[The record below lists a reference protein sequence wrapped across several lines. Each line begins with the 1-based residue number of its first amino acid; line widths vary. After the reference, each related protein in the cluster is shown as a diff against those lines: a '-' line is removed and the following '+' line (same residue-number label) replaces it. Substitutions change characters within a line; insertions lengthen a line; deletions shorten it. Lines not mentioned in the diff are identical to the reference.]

1 MKVCDVRGAAV
12 LGVLLFVMLSGVA
25 TADKNTYNAC
35 CACGNED
42 LTAMLK
48 QVEEKHYANQQEKI
62 KAEEEI
68 LRKIRIEKEK
78 QRFEE
83 LNKSG
88 KIQAGIAYVSIY
100 EWYDYNLGGTLK
112 YTPSFHI
119 YVSNFGDVNEILLKL
134 KLPRGINPVLS
145 GSDVP
150 VEYKYDDSTGIM
162 YVNFTDIPECEDYIW
177 ADFELEKFSPAL
189 YPITNNPKLIITPAD
204 FGPNSSGY
212 VNVSIGEV
220 NLDGIYD
227 YVDVEYEVYDV
238 KNISVVST
246 MPTADWTLSHNDTYC
261 YCGDCHSYA
270 YAHWCSYDVSSLPAH
285 SANFSVRNDC
295 DEVDV
300 SIWMHFDKYT
310 GENVKVIDVSIPHSL
325 WQYADIDIWHYQ
337 SLNPVN
343 PGDKYGIIT
352 GKVYDKWGN
361 VVPYA
366 TVYAYNQSEWTI
378 IPIKNNTTVVPV
390 PSPVPPPPCRC
401 GLNLYTV
408 TDQNGRYAF
417 KVPPGQWYIYAYSEY
432 FSTPTSSVNVTS
444 GVGIIVNLYGN
455 YTPIARITIEPI
467 DTALDTSVSY
477 NVTVENIFDDEIYV
491 SLDSYAY
498 VHRFNETMCWWESFK
513 GSSDFVW
520 SFSDNYFYLKP
531 GESKTIRA
539 KLTYIGTEPL
549 TDGKYKE
556 YLSISVE
563 ANDIWNWYG
572 QYVYF
577 FRGVDC
583 EIYTDKASYREGD
596 VMKVGLKVL
605 NSGTSKNADVCIWLE
620 NSAGVPVYIL
630 GCKCNIRIPAGI
642 EWNNP
647 NIASFVLPR
656 PLPCP
661 RGGTYSWHVAFVDT
675 KTDKIIARDSCTFTY
690 KGKATASPFSTLE
703 DMAAEG
709 LWN

>member
-25 TADKNTYNAC
+25 TADKEAHTDAC
-35 CACGNED
+35 VACGASCEN

-48 QVEEKHYANQQEKI
+48 KIEEKHYANPQEKI

-88 KIQAGIAYVSIY
+88 KIQAGIAYVSIS

-119 YVSNFGDVNEILLKL
+119 SVSNFGDVDEISMKL
-134 KLPRGINPVLS
+134 KLPKGINPVLS
-145 GSDVP
+145 WSDVP

-177 ADFELEKFSPAL
+177 ADFELEKLPPAL
-189 YPITNNPKLIITPAD
+189 YPITNNPKLTITPAD

-212 VNVSIGEV
+212 VNVSISEV
-220 NLDGIYD
+220 NLDDIYD
-227 YVDVEYEVYDV
+227 DVDVEYEVYDV
-238 KNISVVST
+238 KNISIVST
-246 MPTADWTLSHNDTYC
+246 IPTADWTWSYNDTYC
-261 YCGDCHSYA
+261 YCGDCYSHAEAGWWY
-270 YAHWCSYDVSSLPAH
+270 HDVSSLPAH

-300 SIWMHFDKYT
+300 SIWMDFDKDT
-310 GENVKVIDVSIPHSL
+310 GKNVEVIDVSIPYSL
-325 WQYADIDIWHYQ
+325 WQHTDIDISQYQ

-343 PGDKYGIIT
+343 PGDKYGVIT

-366 TVYAYNQSEWTI
+366 TVYAYNQSEWII
-378 IPIKNNTTVVPV
+378 IPIKSNTTVVPV

-401 GLNLYTV
+401 GLDLYTV
-408 TDQNGRYAF
+408 TDQNGKYAF
-417 KVPPGQWYIYAYSEY
+417 KVPPGQWYIYAYTAD
-432 FSTPTSSVNVTS
+432 FSTPTSFVNVTAGAVS
-444 GVGIIVNLYGN
+444 VINLYGN

-477 NVTVENIFDDEIYV
+477 DVTVENIFDDEIYV
-491 SLDSYAY
+491 SLWGDTCIDI
-498 VHRFNETMCWWESFK
+498 FNETTCWWEWFNC
-513 GSSDFVW
+513 DFAW

-531 GESKTIRA
+531 GASKTVRA

-549 TDGKYKE
+549 PDGKFKGG
-556 YLSISVE
+556 IDINVE
-563 ANDIWNWYG
+563 ANDVWNWYG
-572 QYVYF
+572 QDVYF

-583 EIYTDKASYREGD
+583 EIYTDKTSYKEGD

-605 NSGTSKNADVCIWLE
+605 NSGSNKNADACIWLE

-642 EWNNP
+642 GWNNP
-647 NIASFVLPR
+647 NIAAFVLPR

-661 RGGTYSWHVAFVDT
+661 REGTYSWHVAFVDT
-675 KTDKIIARDSCTFTY
+675 KTDEIIARDSCTFSYKY
-690 KGKATASPFSTLE
+690 KGTVAALPSTTLE
-703 DMAAEG
+703 D
-709 LWN
+709 LP

>member
-12 LGVLLFVMLSGVA
+12 LGVLLFVTLSGVV
-25 TADKNTYNAC
+25 TADKNNAC

-100 EWYDYNLGGTLK
+100 EWYNYNLGGTLK

-119 YVSNFGDVNEILLKL
+119 YVSNFGDMDKISMKL
-134 KLPRGINPVLS
+134 KLPKGINPVLS
-145 GSDVP
+145 GSEVP
-150 VEYKYDDSTGIM
+150 VEYKYDDNTGIM

-177 ADFELEKFSPAL
+177 ADFELEKLPPAL
-189 YPITNNPKLIITPAD
+189 YPITNNPKLTITPAD

-212 VNVSIGEV
+212 VNVSISEV
-220 NLDGIYD
+220 NLDDIYD
-227 YVDVEYEVYDV
+227 YVWIEYEVYDV
-238 KNISVVST
+238 RNISVVST
-246 MPTADWTLSHNDTYC
+246 IPTTDWTWSYNDTYC
-261 YCGDCHSYA
+261 YCGDCYSYA
-270 YAHWCSYDVSSLPAH
+270 YAHWYSYDVSSLPAH
-285 SANFSVRNDC
+285 SANFSVGNDC

-310 GENVKVIDVSIPHSL
+310 GKNVEVIDVSIPYSL
-325 WQYADIDIWHYQ
+325 WQDTGIGIGQYQ

-343 PGDKYGIIT
+343 PGDKYGVIT

-366 TVYAYNQSEWTI
+366 TVYAYNQSGWII
-378 IPIKNNTTVVPV
+378 IPIKSNTTVVPV
-390 PSPVPPPPCRC
+390 PSPVPPPSCRC
-401 GLNLYTV
+401 GLNLHTV
-408 TDQNGRYAF
+408 TDQNGKYAF
-417 KVPPGQWYIYAYSEY
+417 KVPPGQWYIYAYTAD
-432 FSTPTSSVNVTS
+432 FSTPTSSVNVTAGAVS
-444 GVGIIVNLYGN
+444 VVNLYGN
-455 YTPIARITIEPI
+455 YTPIARITIKPI

-477 NVTVENIFDDEIYV
+477 DVTVENIFDDEIYV
-491 SLDSYAY
+491 SLWGDTCIDI
-498 VHRFNETMCWWESFK
+498 FNETTCWWEWFNC
-513 GSSDFVW
+513 DFAW

-531 GESKTIRA
+531 GASKTVRA
-539 KLTYIGTEPL
+539 KLTYIGTDPL
-549 TDGKYKE
+549 PDGKFKGG
-556 YLSISVE
+556 IDIDVE
-563 ANDIWNWYG
+563 ANDVWNWYG
-572 QYVYF
+572 QDVYF

-583 EIYTDKASYREGD
+583 EIYTDKASYKVGD
-596 VMKVGLKVL
+596 KMKVGLKVL
-605 NSGTSKNADVCIWLE
+605 NSGSNKNADACIWLE

-642 EWNNP
+642 KWNNP
-647 NIASFVLPR
+647 NIAAFVLPR

-661 RGGTYSWHVAFVDT
+661 REGTYSWHVAFVDT
-675 KTDKIIARDSCTFTY
+675 KTNKIIARDSCTFAY
-690 KGKATASPFSTLE
+690 KGTATALPSTTLE
-703 DMAAEG
+703 DLATEG
-709 LWN
+709 L

>member
-25 TADKNTYNAC
+25 TADKEAHTDAC
-35 CACGNED
+35 AACGASCEN

-48 QVEEKHYANQQEKI
+48 KIEEKHYANPQEKI
-62 KAEEEI
+62 KTEEEI

-88 KIQAGIAYVSIY
+88 KIQAGIAYVSIS

-119 YVSNFGDVNEILLKL
+119 SVSNFGDVDEISMKL
-134 KLPRGINPVLS
+134 KLPKGINPVLS
-145 GSDVP
+145 GSEVP

-177 ADFELEKFSPAL
+177 ADFELEKLPPAL
-189 YPITNNPKLIITPAD
+189 YPITNNPKLTITPAD

-212 VNVSIGEV
+212 VNVSISEV
-220 NLDGIYD
+220 NLDDIYD
-227 YVDVEYEVYDV
+227 DVWIEYEVNEV

-246 MPTADWTLSHNDTYC
+246 IPTAYWAYSYNDTDC
-261 YCGDCHSYA
+261 YCGDCDSHAEAEWWYH
-270 YAHWCSYDVSSLPAH
+270 YVSSLPAH
-285 SANFSVRNDC
+285 SANFSVGNDC

-300 SIWMHFDKYT
+300 RIWMHFDKYT
-310 GENVKVIDVSIPHSL
+310 GKNVEVINVSIPYSL
-325 WQYADIDIWHYQ
+325 WQDTGIGISQYQ
-337 SLNPVN
+337 SLNPVK
-343 PGDKYGIIT
+343 PGDKYGVIT

-366 TVYAYNQSEWTI
+366 TVYAYNQSEWII
-378 IPIKNNTTVVPV
+378 IPIKSNTTVVPV
-390 PSPVPPPPCRC
+390 PSPVPPSPCRC
-401 GLNLYTV
+401 GLDLYTV
-408 TDQNGRYAF
+408 TDQNGKYAF
-417 KVPPGQWYIYAYSEY
+417 KVPPGQWYIYAYTAD
-432 FSTPTSSVNVTS
+432 FSTPTSSVNVTARAVS
-444 GVGIIVNLYGN
+444 VVNLYGN

-477 NVTVENIFDDEIYV
+477 DVTVENIFDDEIYV
-491 SLDSYAY
+491 SLWGDTCIDI
-498 VHRFNETMCWWESFK
+498 FNETTCWWERFNC
-513 GSSDFVW
+513 DFAW

-531 GESKTIRA
+531 GASKTVRA

-549 TDGKYKE
+549 PDGKFKGG
-556 YLSISVE
+556 IDIDVE
-563 ANDIWNWYG
+563 ANDVWNGYG
-572 QYVYF
+572 QDVYF

-583 EIYTDKASYREGD
+583 EIYTDKTSYKEGD

-605 NSGTSKNADVCIWLE
+605 NSGSNKNADACIWLE

-642 EWNNP
+642 KWNNP
-647 NIASFVLPR
+647 NIAAFVLPR

-661 RGGTYSWHVAFVDT
+661 REGTYSWHVAFVDT
-675 KTDKIIARDSCTFTY
+675 KTDEIIARDSCTFAY
-690 KGKATASPFSTLE
+690 KGTATALPSTTLE
-703 DMAAEG
+703 DLATEG
-709 LWN
+709 L